1 MPAGIYVVKFLY
13 MSDLFRELEARGF
26 VAQATNG
33 LEGAMRRKKLTFYLG
48 LDPTADSLHIG
59 HIVPLMLAAHL
70 QEEGHRPIILVGG
83 GTGLIGDP
91 SEKAQERPLLSEE
104 QVKKNVAGIK
114 KQLGKILNLSGK
126 NAAIIVD
133 NADWLANYK
142 LISFLREIG
151 KHFTVN
157 EMLGRESIRQR
168 LTNREQGI
176 SFTEFSYLILQAA
189 DYLELFEK
197 YHCRLQIG
205 GTDQWGNIVAGVD
218 LIKRKLNKTVHA
230 LVVPLLTRSDGKKFG
245 KTEAGTVW
253 LDPKKTSPYQM
264 YQYWLNT
271 PDEDAVRFL
280 KLFTF
285 LSLEEISRIEKEFG
299 ENPAGRKAQQ
309 VLAYQFTKMIH
320 GSKQAETVAGAC
332 QFLFGKAE
340 RECTADELACL
351 LSAAPSVKVSKKA
364 VKEGLTVEKALVL
377 AGLAKSKNEAKRII
391 SQGGVYLNHQRSSF
405 EDKVTRESFIL
416 GKLAL
421 LRAGKKRYS
430 LLVLE

>member
-1 MPAGIYVVKFLY
+1 
-13 MSDLFRELEARGF
+13 MSDLFGELRERGF
-26 VAQATNG
+26 VAQATNSG
-33 LEGAMRRKKLTFYLG
+33 LEKAIRKKKLTFYLG

-59 HIVPLMLAAHL
+59 HVVPLMLAAHL
-70 QEEGHRPIILVGG
+70 QRGGHRPIILVGG

-91 SEKAQERPLLSEE
+91 SQKAKERPLLPES

-114 KQLGKILNLSGK
+114 KQLGRMLSFNGK
-126 NAAIIVD
+126 NAAIVVN
-133 NADWLANYK
+133 NADWLAGYK
-142 LISFLREIG
+142 LVSFLREIG

-168 LTNREQGI
+168 LVDREQGI
-176 SFTEFSYLILQAA
+176 SFTEFSYMMLQAA

-197 YHCRLQIG
+197 YHCQLQIG

-245 KTEAGTVW
+245 KTEAGAIW
-253 LDPKKTSPYQM
+253 LDREKTSPYQM
-264 YQYWLNT
+264 YQYWLNI
-271 PDEDAVRFL
+271 PDKDVVRLL

-285 LSLEEISRIEKEFG
+285 LSLEEISEIEKEFRK
-299 ENPAGRKAQQ
+299 NPAGRRAQQ

-320 GSKQAETVAGAC
+320 GIRQAKAVAGAC
-332 QFLFGKAE
+332 QFLFGKVKKDF
-340 RECTADELACL
+340 TADELACL
-351 LSAAPSVKVSKKA
+351 VLAAPSVKISKK
-364 VKEGLTVEKALVL
+364 VIKEGLTIEKAVVL

-391 SQGGVYLNHQRSSF
+391 SQGGAYLNHQRCSS
-405 EDKVTRESFIL
+405 EDRVTSRSFIS

-430 LLVLE
+430 LLVLK